1 MRCDHEQDDGA
12 YVLGALSPAERA
24 AYERHLN
31 TCSFCREAVA
41 DLAVI
46 PGLLGRLDPA
56 DFARLLEPDPPKV
69 STRNRMPDLVT
80 AAQTT
85 RRRERRRTR
94 RRTLGTALVAA
105 VLTVIVGGG
114 ALSMFPGAVRLPGAG
129 NPPAGAGA
137 GATVNSLAS
146 APMVAMQ
153 PVSGSTPISAQ
164 LSLTANGWGTEIIMK
179 CAYEKSGT
187 STKANTFR
195 LIAYGPDGAREEA
208 GSWKAAPGADL
219 KIPLATRFAGSELS
233 RLVLVRWD
241 DTPILAY
248 DVP

>member
-1 MRCDHEQDDGA
+1 MRCDHEHDDGA

-24 AYERHLN
+24 TYERHLN

-56 DFARLLEPDPPKV
+56 DFTRLLEPDPPKV
-69 STRNRMPDLVT
+69 STRNRMPDLVS

-105 VLTVIVGGG
+105 ALTVIVGGG
-114 ALSMFPGAVRLPGAG
+114 ALSMFPGAIRLTGPGAG
-129 NPPAGAGA
+129 TPTTVA
-137 GATVNSLAS
+137 GATTNTVS
-146 APMVAMQ
+146 AARAVEMTA
-153 PVSGSTPISAQ
+153 VSGSTPISAR
-164 LSLTANGWGTEIIMK
+164 LSLTDNGWGTGITMT
-179 CAYEKSGT
+179 CAYERSGT

-219 KIPLATRFAGSELS
+219 TIPLATRFSGSELS

>member
-1 MRCDHEQDDGA
+1 MRCDHEHDDGA

-46 PGLLGRLDPA
+46 PGLLGRLGPA

-85 RRRERRRTR
+85 RRRERRKGR

-105 VLTVIVGGG
+105 ALTVIVGGG
-114 ALSMFPGAVRLPGAG
+114 ALSLFPGAVRLPGG
-129 NPPAGAGA
+129 GTGTPPAVASTG
-137 GATVNSLAS
+137 TLAA
-146 APMVAMQ
+146 APMVAMKA
-153 PVSGSTPISAQ
+153 VSGSTPISAQ
-164 LSLTANGWGTEIIMK
+164 LSLTDNGWGTEIIMK
-179 CAYEKSGT
+179 CAYAKSGAS

-195 LIAYGPDGAREEA
+195 LVTYGPDGAREEN

-219 KIPLATRFAGSELS
+219 KISLATRFTGSELS
-233 RLVLVRWD
+233 RVELVRWD
-241 DTPILAY
+241 NTPILAY